1 MYKSGISFN
10 RKMEG
15 RISLFGV
22 EDDPVVLGLEPL
34 HGVVLDELLRGADAS
49 RLPPAVAH
57 VGAGSAQHDVEVHA
71 IDADR
76 RVVLDAK
83 IDVLLD
89 PEPEVAVHG
98 EVITTELVLA
108 HLKTEFENISRP
120 AYIRHTRSNNKSLV
134 LSGKKDNP
142 ISDQDWITRSFP

>member
-1 MYKSGISFN
+1 
-10 RKMEG
+10 MEG

-34 HGVVLDELLRGADAS
+34 HGVVLDQLLRGTDAS

-71 IDADR
+71 VDADR

-89 PEPEVAVHG
+89 PEPEVAVHR
-98 EVITTELVLA
+98 EVITTKLVLA
-108 HLKTEFENISRP
+108 HLKSEFESISRP
-120 AYIRHTRSNNKSLV
+120 AYIRHKLINDISLV
-134 LSGKKDNP
+134 LIFKRVKRRT
-142 ISDQDWITRSFP
+142 Q

>member
-34 HGVVLDELLRGADAS
+34 HGVVLDQLLRGADAS

-71 IDADR
+71 VDAIW
-76 RVVLDAK
+76 VFLNQK
-83 IDVLLD
+83 ISSSLL
-89 PEPEVAVHG
+89 E
-98 EVITTELVLA
+98 INLILA
-108 HLKTEFENISRP
+108 FHSIYETF
-120 AYIRHTRSNNKSLV
+120 
-134 LSGKKDNP
+134 
-142 ISDQDWITRSFP
+142 